1 MSEVKTGEQLLSS
14 FFKELKTKEGLESS
28 VVNVLV
34 ELFESKKLTDKNIY
48 NELEKIR
55 KSASENKTH

>member
-1 MSEVKTGEQLLSS
+1 MSEVKTGEQFLSS
-14 FFKELKTKEGLESS
+14 FFEELKTKEGLEPS

-48 NELEKIR
+48 NKLEEIR
-55 KSASENKTH
+55 KSASENKAH

>member
-1 MSEVKTGEQLLSS
+1 VSEVKTGEQLLSS